1 MASVK
6 VKFTYEKCKCKWK
19 VIEEIDEYEELL
31 EEGLDKE
38 SKNLEGEEMRMEV
51 MKDMGVSSE

>member
-1 MASVK
+1 M
-6 VKFTYEKCKCKWK
+6 
-19 VIEEIDEYEELL
+19 IEEIDEYEELL